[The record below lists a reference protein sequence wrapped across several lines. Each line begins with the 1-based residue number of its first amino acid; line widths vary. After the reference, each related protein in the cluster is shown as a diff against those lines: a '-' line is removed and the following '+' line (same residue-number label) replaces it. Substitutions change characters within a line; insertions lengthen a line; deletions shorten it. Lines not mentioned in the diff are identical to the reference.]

1 MRDSKEEI
9 VEHKMRI
16 NKMTR
21 KQGDCGGTPKKDGS
35 GQGTGNRGT
44 SNQPPKIKPQV
55 NWAQQVMEEYKK

>member
-1 MRDSKEEI
+1 MI
-9 VEHKMRI
+9 
-16 NKMTR
+16 R

-55 NWAQQVMEEYKK
+55 NWAQQVMEKYKK